1 MMISASA
8 LSWLVGVA
16 TLVTMV
22 APVVLLI
29 FWIKDLVKGRLW

>member
-1 MMISASA
+1 MIISTTA

-22 APVVLLI
+22 APVVLII
-29 FWIKDLVKGRLW
+29 FWIRDLLKGRLW